1 MEQRA
6 CSKKKENRQE
16 QDKGTEEYRDKK
28 STRLIKT
35 SAKKRVRRTKNEREN
50 QTRSPFY
57 IYFFIFFYFFS

>member
-35 SAKKRVRRTKNEREN
+35 SAKKESEGRKTSVKIKHARL
-50 QTRSPFY
+50 FIY
-57 IYFFIFFYFFS
+57 IFLYFFIFFS